1 MAKTTSVPKRKVSSA
16 GSKALRKTK
25 TAAPVKKKAVAKKP
39 VAIRKP
45 APRKTVLRGKPAVRK
60 TAAALRKTVKV
71 KPTPRRGLRQAQ
83 SSGSVQAPDRGREL
97 AKEISHLALS
107 KKAFDVSVLELKEL
121 TSVADYFVLASGA
134 TDIQVRAICHAIE
147 DGLRAKGVK
156 PHHVEGMAGATWV
169 LLDYVDVVVHIMQP
183 RARDYYALEELWAD
197 APKEEVKD

>member
-16 GSKALRKTK
+16 GSKALRRPKK
-25 TAAPVKKKAVAKKP
+25 VSLARRKAAV
-39 VAIRKP
+39 RKP
-45 APRKTVLRGKPAVRK
+45 AVKKTVPVRK
-60 TAAALRKTVKV
+60 LVIKKTAPVLKKTVRPRPKPDQVKV
-71 KPTPRRGLRQAQ
+71 
-83 SSGSVQAPDRGREL
+83 L
-97 AKEISHLALS
+97 AHEISQLALS
-107 KKAFDVSVLELKEL
+107 KKAFDVSVLEIKDLS
-121 TSVADYFVLASGA
+121 SVADYFVLASGA

>member
-16 GSKALRKTK
+16 GSKALRRPKK
-25 TAAPVKKKAVAKKP
+25 VSLARRKAAV
-39 VAIRKP
+39 RKP
-45 APRKTVLRGKPAVRK
+45 AVKKTVPVRK
-60 TAAALRKTVKV
+60 IVIKKTAPVQKKTVRPQ
-71 KPTPRRGLRQAQ
+71 PTPRR
-83 SSGSVQAPDRGREL
+83 GSVQAPDQVKAL
-97 AKEISHLALS
+97 AHEISQLALS
-107 KKAFDVSVLELKEL
+107 KKAFDVSVLEIKNLS
-121 TSVADYFVLASGA
+121 SVADYFVLASGA

>member
-16 GSKALRKTK
+16 ASKALRKTK
-25 TAAPVKKKAVAKKP
+25 TTVPAKKKAVTKKTAA
-39 VAIRKP
+39 VRKP
-45 APRKTVLRGKPAVRK
+45 APKKTTLRGKPAVRK
-60 TAAALRKTVKV
+60 IAAVPKKTVKPR
-71 KPTPRRGLRQAQ
+71 PTPRR
-83 SSGSVQAPDRGREL
+83 GSVQAPDRGREL
-97 AKEISHLALS
+97 AKEISQLALS
-107 KKAFDVSVLELKEL
+107 KKAFDVSVLELKDL

-197 APKEEVKD
+197 APKEEVNE

>member
-16 GSKALRKTK
+16 GSKALRRPKK
-25 TAAPVKKKAVAKKP
+25 VSLARRKAAV
-39 VAIRKP
+39 RKP
-45 APRKTVLRGKPAVRK
+45 AVKKTVPVRK
-60 TAAALRKTVKV
+60 LVIKKTAPVQKKKVRPHPQPDQVKT
-71 KPTPRRGLRQAQ
+71 
-83 SSGSVQAPDRGREL
+83 L
-97 AKEISHLALS
+97 AHQISQLALS
-107 KKAFDVSVLELKEL
+107 KKAFDVSVLEIKDLS
-121 TSVADYFVLASGA
+121 SVADYFVLASGA

-197 APKEEVKD
+197 APKEEVNE

>member
-16 GSKALRKTK
+16 GSKALRRPKNVTLARRK
-25 TAAPVKKKAVAKKP
+25 AAV
-39 VAIRKP
+39 RKP
-45 APRKTVLRGKPAVRK
+45 AVKKIVPRKKLVIKK
-60 TAAALRKTVKV
+60 TAPVQKKTVRPQPKLDLV
-71 KPTPRRGLRQAQ
+71 RA
-83 SSGSVQAPDRGREL
+83 L
-97 AKEISHLALS
+97 AHEISQLALS
-107 KKAFDVSVLELKEL
+107 KKAFDVSVLEIKEL
-121 TSVADYFVLASGA
+121 SSVADYFVLASGA

-197 APKEEVKD
+197 APKEEVSE